1 MAIRADIVFIISILL
16 PAMADSSDRMNGHWT
31 VSDGAQIWRPQVIH
45 MDPFLE
51 KFPPTVEQCV
61 DKLIADM
68 NFADKTR
75 MANMSDAALIRFH
88 RSYGIFLRNEFRL
101 PGNDPLMKSCLKAAY
116 LKTITPEQA
125 SYVIVKALQHRLQQE
140 NTLRVVK

>member
-1 MAIRADIVFIISILL
+1 
-16 PAMADSSDRMNGHWT
+16 
-31 VSDGAQIWRPQVIH
+31 
-45 MDPFLE
+45 MDPFLD

-68 NFADKTR
+68 NFADRTR
-75 MANMSDAALIRFH
+75 LANMNEAALIRFH
-88 RSYGIFLRNEFRL
+88 ESYGIFLRNEFRL
-101 PGNDPLMKSCLKAAY
+101 PGNDPLMESCLETAY

-125 SYVIVKALQHRLQQE
+125 SYVIVKSLQQRLQKG